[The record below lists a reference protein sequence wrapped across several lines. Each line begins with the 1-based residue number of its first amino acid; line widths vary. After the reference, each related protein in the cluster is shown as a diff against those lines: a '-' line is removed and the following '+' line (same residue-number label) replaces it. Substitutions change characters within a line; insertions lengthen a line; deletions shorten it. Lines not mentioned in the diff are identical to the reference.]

1 MKSNI
6 YLLERCTLHY
16 SVGSY
21 PIFKITSSSC
31 FSKKKIG
38 NQRTSGSSLFKKP
51 PITGSFIEGHSTGS
65 HIFVE
70 LRLYI
75 KIGSQICLEPWL

>member
-21 PIFKITSSSC
+21 PILKITSSSC
-31 FSKKKIG
+31 FSKKLEIKEPPVPVFLK
-38 NQRTSGSSLFKKP
+38 SLQ
-51 PITGSFIEGHSTGS
+51 
-65 HIFVE
+65 E
-70 LRLYI
+70 LAVL
-75 KIGSQICLEPWL
+75 